1 MITKL
6 DHFSR
11 STIDAI
17 KTGMKLFKKGV
28 QTHILNIGLVE
39 DTHPTR
45 RLVFNVRILDTVDQ
59 TNTVISR

>member
-45 RLVFNVRILDTVDQ
+45 RLVFNVMNAFTEFERTMIV
-59 TNTVISR
+59 